1 MAKIIINDRDN
12 VIPLEPQALH
22 RAIDKLTQYDPEHT
36 HAILTVPRGEIQWPE
51 WLEWTLIVNADVEGH
66 FVPGQSMVL
75 GMVQR
80 KRADEFEFCS

>member
-12 VIPLEPQALH
+12 VIPLELQALNM
-22 RAIDKLTQYDPEHT
+22 AIDKIIQYDPEHT
-36 HAILTVPRGEIQWPE
+36 HAILTVPRGEIQWPD
-51 WLEWTLIVNADVEGH
+51 WLEWTLIINADVEGN
-66 FVPGQSMVL
+66 FVPGQSKVL